1 MSKLILHPTTANQL
15 DSAAL
20 QPAHGYLF
28 SGATGLGK
36 TTAAHNF
43 AKTLLGENASAGD
56 LGRWILLVE
65 PEAGKKLRLPQL
77 ERVHDF
83 ANHSKPSS
91 INNKVVILDGADL
104 LTIEAANSLLLLLEE
119 PPPFTTIILVA
130 ERKEMIPKTVI
141 SRLQMINFYP
151 PTSSQIEGLI
161 AKYQVPPETY
171 SVIGRYPA
179 LLISAG
185 LDDSAIHEQLLAK
198 AQSFMEGGISDRL
211 VVSSG
216 IADKSE
222 AQRLISTIS
231 SNIQKQSF
239 SRYWSVRANS
249 LIKAQIHLYN
259 NGNPKFVLEHLALEF
274 E

>member
-1 MSKLILHPTTANQL
+1 MSKLTLHPTTASQL
-15 DSAAL
+15 HSAAL
-20 QPAHGYLF
+20 QPTHGYLF
-28 SGATGLGK
+28 AGGAGLGK

-43 AKTLLGENASAGD
+43 AKTLLGKQASTGD
-56 LGRWILLVE
+56 LARWVLFIE

-83 ANHSKPSS
+83 ANHSKPNNISS
-91 INNKVVILDGADL
+91 KVIILDGADS

-119 PPPFTTIILVA
+119 PPPFTTFILVA
-130 ERKEMIPKTVI
+130 ERKDMIPKTVI
-141 SRLQMINFYP
+141 SRLQLINFYT
-151 PTSSQIEGLI
+151 PTNSQLEGLI
-161 AKYQVPPETY
+161 SEYKVSPETY
-171 SVIGRYPA
+171 DVIGRYPA
-179 LLISAG
+179 LLISASLEDG
-185 LDDSAIHEQLLAK
+185 TAHEQLLAK
-198 AQSFMEGGISDRL
+198 AQSFQQGGISDRL

-231 SNIQKQSF
+231 ANIQKQSF
-239 SRYWSVRANS
+239 SRHWSVRANS

>member
-1 MSKLILHPTTANQL
+1 MSELILHPTTASQL
-15 DSAAL
+15 DTAAL
-20 QPAHGYLF
+20 QPTHGYLF
-28 SGATGLGK
+28 TGATGLGK
-36 TTAAHNF
+36 TSSALNL
-43 AKTLLGENASAGD
+43 AKTLLGNQASAGD
-56 LGRWILLVE
+56 FGRWILFIE
-65 PEAGKKLRLPQL
+65 PEEGKKLRLEQL

-91 INNKVVILDGADL
+91 INSKVIILDGADL

-141 SRLQMINFYP
+141 SRLQLINFYP
-151 PTSSQIEGLI
+151 PTSSQIEALI
-161 AKYQVPPETY
+161 SEYKVSPETY

-179 LLISAG
+179 RLISAS
-185 LDDSAIHEQLLAK
+185 LEDSVTHEQLLAK
-198 AQSFMEGGISDRL
+198 AQSFLEGGISDRL

-222 AQRLISTIS
+222 ARVLISTIS
-231 SNIQKQSF
+231 RNMQKQSF
-239 SRYWSVRANS
+239 SRHWFVRANS

>member
-1 MSKLILHPTTANQL
+1 MSKLTLHPTTASQL
-15 DSAAL
+15 HSAAQ
-20 QPAHGYLF
+20 QPTHGYLF
-28 SGATGLGK
+28 AGGAGLGK

-43 AKTLLGENASAGD
+43 AKTLLGKQANTGD
-56 LGRWILLVE
+56 LARWVLFIE

-83 ANHSKPSS
+83 ANHSKPNNISS
-91 INNKVVILDGADL
+91 KVIILDGADS

-119 PPPFTTIILVA
+119 PPPFTTFILVA
-130 ERKEMIPKTVI
+130 ERKDMIPKTVI
-141 SRLQMINFYP
+141 SRLQLINFYT
-151 PTSSQIEGLI
+151 PTNSQLEGLI
-161 AKYQVPPETY
+161 SEYKVSPETY
-171 SVIGRYPA
+171 DVIGRYPA
-179 LLISAG
+179 LLISASLEDG
-185 LDDSAIHEQLLAK
+185 TAHEQLLAK
-198 AQSFMEGGISDRL
+198 AQSFQEGGISDRL

-231 SNIQKQSF
+231 ANIQKQSF
-239 SRYWSVRANS
+239 SHHWSVRANS

>member
-1 MSKLILHPTTANQL
+1 MSELILHPTTASQL
-15 DSAAL
+15 DTAAL
-20 QPAHGYLF
+20 RPTHGYLF
-28 SGATGLGK
+28 AGATGLGK
-36 TTAAHNF
+36 TSSALKL
-43 AKTLLGENASAGD
+43 AKTLLGNQASAGD
-56 LGRWILLVE
+56 LGRWILFIE
-65 PEAGKKLRLPQL
+65 PEEGKKLRLAQL

-91 INNKVVILDGADL
+91 INSKIIILDGADL

-141 SRLQMINFYP
+141 SRLQLINFYP
-151 PTSSQIEGLI
+151 PTTSQIEALI
-161 AKYQVPPETY
+161 SEYKVSPETY
-171 SVIGRYPA
+171 SIIGPYPA
-179 LLISAG
+179 RLISAS
-185 LDDSAIHEQLLAK
+185 LEDSSAHEQLLAK
-198 AQSFMEGGISDRL
+198 AQSFLEGGISDRL

-222 AQRLISTIS
+222 ARVLISTIS
-231 SNIQKQSF
+231 RNMQKQSF
-239 SRYWSVRANS
+239 SRHWSVRANS

>member
-1 MSKLILHPTTANQL
+1 MSELILHPTTASQL
-15 DSAAL
+15 DTAAL
-20 QPAHGYLF
+20 RPTHGYLF
-28 SGATGLGK
+28 AGATGLGK
-36 TTAAHNF
+36 TSSALKL
-43 AKTLLGENASAGD
+43 AKTLLGNQASAGD
-56 LGRWILLVE
+56 LGRWILFIE
-65 PEAGKKLRLPQL
+65 PEEGKKLRLAQL

-91 INNKVVILDGADL
+91 INSKIIILDGADL

-141 SRLQMINFYP
+141 SRLQLINFYP
-151 PTSSQIEGLI
+151 PTTSQIEALI
-161 AKYQVPPETY
+161 SEYKVSPETY
-171 SVIGRYPA
+171 SVIGPYPA
-179 LLISAG
+179 RLISAS
-185 LDDSAIHEQLLAK
+185 LEDSVTHEQLLAK
-198 AQSFMEGGISDRL
+198 AQSFLEGGISDRL

-222 AQRLISTIS
+222 ARVLISTIS
-231 SNIQKQSF
+231 RNMQKQSF
-239 SRYWSVRANS
+239 SRHWFVRANS

>member
-1 MSKLILHPTTANQL
+1 MSKLILHPTTASQL
-15 DSAAL
+15 HSAAL
-20 QPAHGYLF
+20 QPTHGYLF
-28 SGATGLGK
+28 AGATGLGK
-36 TTAAHNF
+36 TSSALNL
-43 AKTLLGENASAGD
+43 AKTLLGNQASAGD
-56 LGRWILLVE
+56 FGRWILFIE
-65 PEAGKKLRLPQL
+65 PEEGKKLRLEQL

-91 INNKVVILDGADL
+91 INSKVIILDGADL

-141 SRLQMINFYP
+141 SRLQLINFYP
-151 PTSSQIEGLI
+151 PTSSQIEALI
-161 AKYQVPPETY
+161 SEYKVSPETY

-179 LLISAG
+179 RLISAS
-185 LDDSAIHEQLLAK
+185 LEDSVTHEQLLAK
-198 AQSFMEGGISDRL
+198 AQSFLEGGISDRL

-222 AQRLISTIS
+222 ARVLISTIS
-231 SNIQKQSF
+231 RNMQKQSF
-239 SRYWSVRANS
+239 SRHWFVRANS

>member
-1 MSKLILHPTTANQL
+1 MSELILHPTTASQL
-15 DSAAL
+15 DTAAL
-20 QPAHGYLF
+20 RPTHGYLF
-28 SGATGLGK
+28 AGATGLGK
-36 TTAAHNF
+36 TSSALKL
-43 AKTLLGENASAGD
+43 AKTLLGNQASAGD
-56 LGRWILLVE
+56 LGRWILFIE
-65 PEAGKKLRLPQL
+65 PEEGKKLRLAQL

-91 INNKVVILDGADL
+91 INSKIIILDGADL

-141 SRLQMINFYP
+141 SRLQLINFYP
-151 PTSSQIEGLI
+151 PTTSQIEALI
-161 AKYQVPPETY
+161 SEYKVSPETY

-179 LLISAG
+179 RLISAS
-185 LDDSAIHEQLLAK
+185 LEDSSAHEQLLAK
-198 AQSFMEGGISDRL
+198 AQSFLEGGISDRL

-222 AQRLISTIS
+222 ARVLISTIS
-231 SNIQKQSF
+231 RNMQKQSF
-239 SRYWSVRANS
+239 SRHWSVRANS